1 MIKYDTIK
9 SQLLSD
15 PEVAKEY
22 KNSKI
27 EFEIAQSLILA
38 RIEANMTQAEVAT
51 KMHTTQSVIARLESG
66 QHFPSLKTI
75 HKYAIAINKH
85 INLQL

>member
-9 SQLLSD
+9 SELLSD

-22 KNSKI
+22 ENSKM

-51 KMHTTQSVIARLESG
+51 EMHTTQSVIARLESG

>member
-1 MIKYDTIK
+1 MIKYDTLK

-15 PEVAKEY
+15 PEVVKEY
-22 KNSKI
+22 ESTRV
-27 EFEIAQSLILA
+27 EFEVAQALILA
-38 RIEANMTQAEVAT
+38 RTEAKMTQAEVAT
-51 KMHTTQSVIARLESG
+51 KMHTTQSAIARLESG

-85 INLQL
+85 INLSL

>member
-9 SQLLSD
+9 SELLSD

-22 KNSKI
+22 ENSKI

-75 HKYAIAINKH
+75 HKYANAINKH